1 MHIKAVLRE
10 RIHDYGTPGFDAR
23 RTSSVNWRNI
33 AITLIDPDFGEQ
45 TAQAGE
51 NACLRQ

>member
-1 MHIKAVLRE
+1 LGYLRLV
-10 RIHDYGTPGFDAR
+10 
-23 RTSSVNWRNI
+23 VNLRNI

-51 NACLRQ
+51 KA